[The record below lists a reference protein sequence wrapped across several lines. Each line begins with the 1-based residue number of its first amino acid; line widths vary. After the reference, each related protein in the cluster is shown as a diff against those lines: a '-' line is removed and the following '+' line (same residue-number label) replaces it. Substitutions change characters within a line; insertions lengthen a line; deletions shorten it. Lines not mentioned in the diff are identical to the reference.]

1 MGNKCC
7 SRRHD
12 VDRPLGNIFFDN
24 TFLISSLY
32 QYYIFVVYPAINKNE
47 SGFGGMMGVGGGL
60 SGGTLETRYTGEP
73 NTRLT
78 NRRGADIVRTR
89 TPCM

>member
-1 MGNKCC
+1 
-7 SRRHD
+7 
-12 VDRPLGNIFFDN
+12 
-24 TFLISSLY
+24 
-32 QYYIFVVYPAINKNE
+32 
-47 SGFGGMMGVGGGL
+47 MGVGGGL
-60 SGGTLETRYTGEP
+60 GGGTLETRYTGEP